1 MTPEKEKDMEKN
13 TDRVHIDDRGGDV
26 IVLGAVS
33 VETKGGGG
41 ATNEPYGRL
50 IVPGIVEE

>member
-1 MTPEKEKDMEKN
+1 MEKN